1 MIHPGLSPSN
11 VTSERAAPGFFSP
24 ENTSGETRRSRGGG
38 RAPTLHGRPGC
49 PDQTARATT
58 KWLGSHLG

>member
-38 RAPTLHGRPGC
+38 SAPTPSGIHMRPV
-49 PDQTARATT
+49 QTARATT